1 MYAVVVGILRTFE
14 VIRAAC
20 LRRRWRFWINIFVLV
35 KKIILTVLFFGA
47 AVGAPRALAQSKA
60 QQPAPKANAV
70 VKGVNDSVAGNLKQA
85 DKDLQKQTDKI
96 NRRIESATSK
106 IDERVEKA
114 EGRFSRASEKLKA
127 ATVKKNTWVMRTYHN
142 VTAYYNV
149 YFNANDSYSEGAKKA
164 AKDYPFDYMQVLP
177 IFPFEAKEI
186 PAMVTAEMA
195 RTLEKADKTI
205 RKHSITVKPEIKKGK
220 RLTREE
226 QEFYNRREFCR
237 SIDDAY
243 LIIGKANTFL
253 HEYNLALLAFDHVM
267 VEYPY
272 EQTTYEAR
280 IWSAIVSGAL
290 NEVAR
295 EREILT
301 ALWGDKKFP
310 PKYRK
315 LLNEANAD
323 LLIREKK
330 YGEAIPKVEQAIK
343 NTRRGVTRQR
353 YHFILGQLYQRT
365 GNATKAIAH
374 YTSVIRRMPS
384 YDVEFHARLNKAFL
398 SVGRKGDAMRKMLVK
413 MAKDEKNR
421 DYLDMIYY
429 ALAEIEMNARRTGQ
443 AIAYYKLS
451 AASSKG
457 DSPQRMRSCLM
468 LAKYF
473 EAQGSYEDAQ
483 AYYDS
488 TAMVMPKAN
497 PEYDMVSSKAQNLGK
512 LAANLRIIKTEDSLQ
527 HIARMST
534 KDREKYV
541 AAQIEQAKANEEN
554 RLRDEEA
561 RAARAEVAATSATAF
576 AQPASG
582 KWYFYNPQLVSSGA
596 AEFRKKWGARKL
608 VDDWRRENKGFSAD
622 FIMPP
627 GDEEAES
634 EREQQALPE
643 DQTETYYLANVP
655 LTDSLMEASDKR
667 VMEAMFDAGMV
678 YKDYIHDNP
687 NAIEMLEALLKRYP
701 GNRYRLES
709 IFYLYVLNS
718 EAGDAKH
725 ADYYKNLLF
734 TEYPDELLTM
744 YVKDPAYVSGKEAHE
759 KEANSLYVDAYNLYQ
774 AEKYGEAARLSQ
786 QGLAKY
792 AALSVAANFR
802 LLNVMATG
810 ATGDIG
816 QYIAGLSEVVKEYP
830 NTEAAKA
837 AQEMLSIVQ
846 KRELALISER
856 LAPPVEK
863 TAATSVPYSDE
874 DGESCLALVAGK
886 DININQLKFNFI
898 SFNADIDADELTVD
912 NRKLGEDLTL
922 LVVGKFKSAAEAVAY
937 YKKVKAYPTI
947 FRDLNMESYSMFA
960 ITEKNLEL
968 FEQSRIVSV
977 YDTFFQL
984 NVLKNAE

>member
-1 MYAVVVGILRTFE
+1 
-14 VIRAAC
+14 
-20 LRRRWRFWINIFVLV
+20 
-35 KKIILTVLFFGA
+35 LFCGA
-47 AVGAPRALAQSKA
+47 AVGAPSAFAQSKV
-60 QQPAPKANAV
+60 QQPAQKANAG
-70 VKGVNDSVAGNLKQA
+70 VKGVNDSAAGSLKQV
-85 DKDLQKQTDKI
+85 DQKLQKQTDTI
-96 NRRIESATSK
+96 NKRIERVTSK
-106 IDERVEKA
+106 LDEKVEKV
-114 EGRFSRASEKLKA
+114 ESRFSSASEKLKA
-127 ATVKKNTWVMRTYHN
+127 ATVKKNTWIMRTYHN

-149 YFNANDSYSEGAKKA
+149 YFNANDSYREGVRKA

-177 IFPFEAKEI
+177 VFPFEAKEI
-186 PAMVTAEMA
+186 PAMVTAEMT

-205 RKHSITVKPEIKKGK
+205 RKHSITAKPEIKKGK
-220 RLTREE
+220 RLTKEE

-243 LIIGKANTFL
+243 MIIGKANVFL
-253 HEYNLALLAFDHVM
+253 HEYDLALLAFDHVM

-272 EQTTYEAR
+272 EPTTYEAR
-280 IWSAIVSGAL
+280 IWSAVVAGAKE
-290 NEVAR
+290 EVAR

-310 PKYRK
+310 SKYGK

-330 YGEAIPKVEQAIK
+330 YSEAIPKVEQAIK

-353 YHFILGQLYQRT
+353 YHFILGQLYQHT

-398 SVGRKGDAMRKMLVK
+398 SVGRKGDGMRKMLIK
-413 MAKDEKNR
+413 MSKDEKNKE
-421 DYLDMIYY
+421 YLDMIYY
-429 ALAEIEMNARRTGQ
+429 ALAEIEMNAKHTSQ
-443 AIAYYKLS
+443 AIAYYKQS
-451 AASSKG
+451 AAGSKS

-468 LAKYF
+468 LAEYF

-488 TAMVMPKAN
+488 AAMVMPKTDPA
-497 PEYDMVSSKAQNLGK
+497 YDMVSSKAQNLGK
-512 LAANLRIIKTEDSLQ
+512 LAVNLRIIKTEDSLQ
-527 HIARMST
+527 HIARMSA

-541 AAQIEQAKANEEN
+541 AAQIEQAKANEKKKQ
-554 RLRDEEA
+554 RDEEV
-561 RAARAEVAATSATAF
+561 RAARAEAVATTATAF

-596 AEFRKKWGARKL
+596 AEFRRKWGSRKL
-608 VDDWRRENKGFSAD
+608 GDDWRRENKGFSAD
-622 FIMPP
+622 FVMPP
-627 GDEEAES
+627 DDENAES
-634 EREQQALPE
+634 AAEQQPPPE
-643 DQTETYYLANVP
+643 SQTEAYYLANVP
-655 LTDSLMEASDKR
+655 FTDSLMAASDRR
-667 VMEAMFDAGMV
+667 VVEAMFDAGMV

-687 NAIEMLEALLKRYP
+687 NAVKMLEALLKRYP
-701 GNRYRLES
+701 SNRYRLET

-718 EAGDAKH
+718 EAGNAKR
-725 ADYYKNLLF
+725 ADYYKDLLF
-734 TEYPDELLTM
+734 AEYPNELLTM
-744 YVKDPAYVSGKEAHE
+744 YVKDPSYVSGKEAHE
-759 KEANSLYVDAYNLYQ
+759 NAANRQYVEAYDLYQ
-774 AEKYGEAARLSQ
+774 AGAYGEAARLSQ
-786 QGLAKY
+786 QGLKQY
-792 AALSVAANFR
+792 AEMGVAANFK

-810 ATGDIG
+810 SDGNIA
-816 QYIAGLSEVVKEYP
+816 QYIAGLGAVVAEYP

-856 LAPPVEK
+856 EAPPVEK
-863 TAATSVPYSDE
+863 PATPSVPYSDE
-874 DGESCLALVAGK
+874 DGESCMALVAGK
-886 DININQLKFNFI
+886 DVNINQLKFNFI
-898 SFNADIDADELTVD
+898 SFNADIDADELTVES
-912 NRKLGEDLTL
+912 RQLGEDLTL
-922 LVVGKFKSAAEAVAY
+922 LVVGKFKSIAEAIAY
-937 YKKVKAYPTI
+937 YKKIKAYPAI

-968 FEQSRIVSV
+968 FEQSRIISA